1 MPGLVVA
8 MRDLHLKPANSYLW
22 HVGMFP
28 DQGLGILLWE
38 HGVLATGPPGKLLEQ
53 MDLLSQDFL
62 QKSLPTRL
70 SLKNT
75 FFFFFFA
82 DLFN

>member
-1 MPGLVVA
+1 MLGLVVA
-8 MRDLHLKPANSYLW
+8 TWDLQLKPANSYLW
-22 HVGMFP
+22 HVGMFLE
-28 DQGLGILLWE
+28 QGLGTLLWK

-53 MDLLSQDFL
+53 MDLLSQDFM

-75 FFFFFFA
+75 LSSPH
-82 DLFN
+82 LFN